1 VTEEL
6 EVTEFQIG
14 DVTGSEAIDTAAIG
28 STVTS
33 TVTFQDSRIF
43 RDKDLFEVDYVP
55 DSILHRDSQIKE
67 IKGILADTIRPYNI
81 VGLGVFGTGKTA
93 TVRHICQDLPSGYR
107 LVYVTCSE
115 SNTQTKILKAM
126 LADLGIPEKDG
137 FPQGHYRGLLE
148 AEMKKHHYI
157 ILVLDEVDKLLRH
170 RNSEADDFFYI
181 LSRKEEWKNV
191 VAILLSNRA
200 DVEPLLRKRL
210 DPRTLDTFGWK
221 RIEFTQYNAAELSD
235 ILEDRTKKGL
245 RDTAWD
251 KGTIAQIALISY
263 NQDLGARGVIDITR
277 RAGLN
282 AESEQH
288 DKITEEDIRE
298 ASSVDPSM
306 KMIQSLTPII
316 KALAHSIFLQQ
327 PIQTSR
333 LHTEYF
339 QKIAET
345 YGGGQD
351 LDAME
356 RYLQKLATFGI
367 VTRQRSGLGKGKGT
381 ETWLTIAPNMLS
393 AVKKSLEEPD
403 EDPHPSS
410 AGHVNPRGLT
420 Q

>member
-1 VTEEL
+1 MTEDAS
-6 EVTEFQIG
+6 EVQMLHLRTEP
-14 DVTGSEAIDTAAIG
+14 GSTTIL
-28 STVTS
+28 STVTYGY
-33 TVTFQDSRIF
+33 SRIF
-43 RDKDLFEVDYVP
+43 RDKDLFEVDHIP
-55 DSILHRDSQIKE
+55 DSILHRETQITEIKE
-67 IKGILADTIRPYNI
+67 ILADTIRPYNI

-93 TVRHICQDLPSGYR
+93 TVRHICQDLPPGYR
-107 LVYVTCSE
+107 LVYVTCSKG
-115 SNTQTKILKAM
+115 NTQTKILKAM
-126 LADLGIPEKDG
+126 LVDLGIPEKDG
-137 FPQGHYRGLLE
+137 FPQGHYRDLLE

-170 RNSEADDFFYI
+170 RESEADDFFYI
-181 LSRKEEWKNV
+181 LSRMTGWKNV

-221 RIEFTQYNAAELSD
+221 RIEFHQYNAAELSD
-235 ILEDRTKKGL
+235 ILEDRMKKGL
-245 RDTAWD
+245 RNTAWD

-298 ASSVDPSM
+298 ASSVDPNM

-316 KALAHSIFLQQ
+316 KALTHAILLQQ

-333 LHTEYF
+333 LHTDYF

-345 YGGGQD
+345 YGGRQD

-356 RYLQKLATFGI
+356 GYIQKLVTFGI
-367 VTRQRSGLGKGKGT
+367 VVKDQRTRGKGRGSGT
-381 ETWLTIAPNMLS
+381 ETWLSIAPDMLS

-410 AGHVNPRGLT
+410 AGAESPRGPN